1 MGKKELMIRFTDLK
15 EKPLKKVLK
24 FFNIKALEESN
35 LDIIP
40 LHILVKED
48 TEEANLSYFKN
59 FYLK

>member
-1 MGKKELMIRFTDLK
+1 MGKKELLIMFSDLK
-15 EKPLKKVLK
+15 ESKLKKVLK
-24 FFNIKALEESN
+24 FFNIESLKESN